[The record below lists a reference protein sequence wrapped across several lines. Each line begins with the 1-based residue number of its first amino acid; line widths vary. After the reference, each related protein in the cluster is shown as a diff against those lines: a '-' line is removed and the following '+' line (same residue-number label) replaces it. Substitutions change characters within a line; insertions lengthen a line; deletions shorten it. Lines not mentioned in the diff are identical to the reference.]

1 MDKIVKD
8 VFKNCVREENMFNL
22 ANVKEIKFSKKLNAV
37 ILDSYSQ
44 ENIPQSDVEEFER
57 LAKIQY
63 ELSSFKIN
71 YEYTGKKKEIDIQNV
86 YDILTSIN
94 KKYDYTQ
101 DIFENCKINIDNEER
116 VLNIALEKPYSN
128 FLYIKRLDE
137 YMKNSLDKQFG
148 DGFRVLF
155 KDLNKAKMPDHTDA
169 KMIKLED
176 LNEAFKVENNA
187 NPINQVNTVPERP
200 KFVPRVPLTEEE
212 KKERELAKEPQPDN
226 VLFGVNIINP
236 VITKIE
242 DVTPS
247 GERVCISDN

>member
-128 FLYIKRLDE
+128 FLYIKR
-137 YMKNSLDKQFG
+137 F
-148 DGFRVLF
+148 
-155 KDLNKAKMPDHTDA
+155 
-169 KMIKLED
+169 
-176 LNEAFKVENNA
+176 
-187 NPINQVNTVPERP
+187 
-200 KFVPRVPLTEEE
+200 
-212 KKERELAKEPQPDN
+212 
-226 VLFGVNIINP
+226 
-236 VITKIE
+236 
-242 DVTPS
+242 
-247 GERVCISDN
+247 CI